1 MKKQQSALTSFS
13 LKAHF
18 NWWTKS
24 GFSREWSCSWNRV
37 LISLSLR
44 QVDPPLAL
52 NKFKFDLLPIRPNG
66 LCLRPL
72 LAVSTTISL
81 SHHIMYPSQSLL
93 AGTQIYEVAYTNGTR
108 AHGTGFPIHCMHFS
122 SPSSIGKCCIF
133 CGQQPRKRRIWTN
146 HDGLRRDCELII
158 NRVRI
163 NGSGH

>member
-18 NWWTKS
+18 NWWTRS
-24 GFSREWSCSWNRV
+24 GFSREWSGSWNLA

-93 AGTQIYEVAYTNGTR
+93 YWLALKSMKWLIPMEHVRVKQVFRYIACTFHRHHPSASAVSSAG
-108 AHGTGFPIHCMHFS
+108 S
-122 SPSSIGKCCIF
+122 SQERDAF
-133 CGQQPRKRRIWTN
+133 ERITMGC
-146 HDGLRRDCELII
+146 DATA
-158 NRVRI
+158 
-163 NGSGH
+163 S